1 MRSRRAVFLLGLAA
15 ALSIGTLLRLSTY
28 RQLRD
33 GTRTRAVSDD
43 DYYHLRRARFAV
55 RHFPRTILFDPLMNF
70 PAGGVSIWPPLFDLG
85 LAAPSLVLHGPDASG
100 TAVERDAAWVPLFFA
115 AGSIALAGLLGRRL
129 YGPAAGAAAAL
140 FLAVSPAH
148 LLWSQYG
155 HVEQHVAES
164 FFGLAALCSF
174 LASRAGVGTRDLS
187 GTRDTGHGTRKT
199 RNGSARREAAAGLV
213 LALAVLAWQGA
224 VYWGA
229 IFALGLFLEALL
241 TRRSVFRAAAL
252 ILGGA
257 AAIVGVAT
265 AAWTR
270 GVPMP
275 FTYVSFG
282 FFQPLF
288 LAAVA
293 AGTVLLDTIV
303 GLAYRHAELKKN
315 GLLLRGAFIAAALVA
330 VVPFAPDLV
339 RSFAAGIG
347 YVAGRT
353 QEASGHGGYVSY
365 PTAWL
370 KGIFEARPLFAD
382 GPALPARHLSLAL
395 FFTPVAIF
403 VWARRAHTRKR
414 EAGIHATLAVW
425 GAVTLFL
432 ALSQRVNEYYAVPLC
447 ALALIEAARRAA
459 AWFRKWSPPNRRP
472 PRARV
477 AALVGLVL
485 ALPMAAGVVEE
496 VRSIHVAGSDLYAT
510 LGWMRRAIPRRVD
523 PYDARLLGPRP
534 EEAVPP
540 DTGAVLA
547 PWSLGH
553 LLLYEAELPVVA
565 NNFGYGFLDSI
576 RFFLAP
582 TEEEALAIAR
592 AHRARWILAADLVPR
607 MNDYALYLG
616 RPALLHPAPEG
627 LVPEGAYF
635 QTMQVRLYDFDGR
648 GGDSAGF
655 AVEPLKSFRLVYAS
669 RTGTMRGGR
678 FVARWKVFEIVP

>member
-1 MRSRRAVFLLGLAA
+1 MKRMRSRRAVFLLGLAA
-15 ALSIGTLLRLSTY
+15 ALSIGTLLRLATY
-28 RQLRD
+28 RELRD
-33 GTRTRAVSDD
+33 GARTRAVSDD

-70 PAGGVSIWPPLFDLG
+70 PAGGVSIWPPLFDLA
-85 LAAPSLVLHGPDASG
+85 LASPSLVLHGPDASG
-100 TAVERDAAWVPLFFA
+100 PAVERDAAWVPLFFA
-115 AGSIALAGLLGRRL
+115 AGTIALAGLLGRRL
-129 YGPAAGAAAAL
+129 YGPAAGAASAL
-140 FLAVSPAH
+140 FLAVSPGH

-164 FFGLAALCSF
+164 FFGLAALYSF
-174 LASRAGVGTRDLS
+174 VVSREKPDS
-187 GTRDTGHGTRKT
+187 PH
-199 RNGSARREAAAGLV
+199 NSRREATAGLV

-229 IFALGLFLEALL
+229 IFALALFLEAVL

-252 ILGGA
+252 TVGTA
-257 AAIVGVAT
+257 AVIVGAAT

-288 LAAVA
+288 LAAMA

-303 GLAYRHAELKKN
+303 CLLRRCLDRR
-315 GLLLRGAFIAAALVA
+315 GLLLRGAFLVAALAA
-330 VVPFAPDLV
+330 VLPFGPELL
-339 RSFAAGIG
+339 RSFAGGIG

-353 QEASGHGGYVSY
+353 QEASGRGGYVSY

-382 GPALPARHLSLAL
+382 GPSYPARHLSLAL
-395 FFTPVAIF
+395 FFTPVAIL
-403 VWARRAHTRKR
+403 VWARRALERHRT
-414 EAGIHATLAVW
+414 GIHATLAVW

-447 ALALIEAARRAA
+447 ALALVEAARRAA
-459 AWFRKWSPPNRRP
+459 TWIRKWSPSSRRP
-472 PRARV
+472 SRARV

-496 VRSIHVAGSDLYAT
+496 VRSNHVAGSDLYGT
-510 LGWMRRAIPRRVD
+510 LDWMRRELPRRVD
-523 PYDARLLGPRP
+523 PYDPRLLGPRS

-540 DTGAVLA
+540 DTRAVLA

-565 NNFGYGFLDSI
+565 NNFGYGFLDSV

-616 RPALLHPAPEG
+616 RPPLLRASPNG

-635 QTMQVRLYDFDGR
+635 GTMQSRLYDFDGR
-648 GGDSAGF
+648 GGDAGTF
-655 AVEPLKSFRLVYAS
+655 AVEPLKSFRLAYAS

-678 FVARWKVFEIVP
+678 FVARWKVFEIVR

>member
-1 MRSRRAVFLLGLAA
+1 MKRMRSRRAVLLLGLAA

-33 GTRTRAVSDD
+33 GARTRAVSDD

-55 RHFPRTILFDPLMNF
+55 AHFPRTILFDPLMNF
-70 PAGGVSIWPPLFDLG
+70 PAGGVSIWPPLFDLA
-85 LAAPSLVLHGPDASG
+85 LAAPSRLLHGPDADG
-100 TAVERDAAWVPLFFA
+100 PAVEREAAWVPLFFA
-115 AGSIALAGLLGRRL
+115 AGSIALAGSLAARL
-129 YGPAAGAAAAL
+129 HGAAAGAAAAL
-140 FLAVSPAH
+140 FVAVSPGH

-164 FFGLAALCSF
+164 FFGLAALVAF
-174 LASRAGVGTRDLS
+174 VVSREKPDS
-187 GTRDTGHGTRKT
+187 PE
-199 RNGSARREAAAGLV
+199 NARREALAGVV

-224 VYWGA
+224 IYWGA
-229 IFALGLFLEALL
+229 IFALALFLEALL
-241 TRRSVFRAAAL
+241 TRRPVFRAAAL
-252 ILGGA
+252 TLGLA
-257 AAIVGVAT
+257 AALVGVAT

-270 GVPMP
+270 GVLMP

-282 FFQPLF
+282 LFQPLF
-288 LAAVA
+288 LAAL
-293 AGTVLLDTIV
+293 AGGTTLLDSA
-303 GLAYRHAELKKN
+303 LCLKR
-315 GLLLRGAFIAAALVA
+315 GGVPGRGFLLRGAFLAAALAA
-330 VVPFAPDLV
+330 VLPFAGELV
-339 RSFAAGIG
+339 ESFAGGVG

-353 QEASGHGGYVSY
+353 QEASGQGGYVSY

-382 GPALPARHLSLAL
+382 GPAYPARQLSLAL
-395 FFTPVAIF
+395 FFTPVAILA
-403 VWARRAHTRKR
+403 WARRALARR
-414 EAGIHATLAVW
+414 RPGVHAVLAVW

-459 AWFRKWSPPNRRP
+459 VWIRKWSPPRHRP

-477 AALVGLVL
+477 AALVGFVL
-485 ALPMAAGVVEE
+485 ALPMGAGIVEE
-496 VRSIHVAGSDLYAT
+496 LESSHVAGSDLFAT
-510 LGWMRRAIPRRVD
+510 LAWMRRSIPHRIG

-534 EEAVPP
+534 GAAVPA
-540 DTGAVLA
+540 DASAVLA

-576 RFFLAP
+576 RFFLASS
-582 TEEEALAIAR
+582 EGEALSIAR

-607 MNDYALYLG
+607 MNDYALYLN
-616 RPALLHPAPEG
+616 RPPLLRQTPNGLAPDRG
-627 LVPEGAYF
+627 YF
-635 QTMQVRLYDFDGR
+635 ETIQSRLYDFDGK
-648 GGDSAGF
+648 GGDFPGF
-655 AVEPLKSFRLVYAS
+655 AVEPLKSFRLVFAS

-678 FVARWKVFEIVP
+678 FVARWKVFEITP

>member
-1 MRSRRAVFLLGLAA
+1 MKRMRSRRAVFLLGLAA
-15 ALSIGTLLRLSTY
+15 ALSIGALLRLSTY
-28 RQLRD
+28 RQLQD
-33 GTRTRAVSDD
+33 GARTRAVSDD

-55 RHFPRTILFDPLMNF
+55 AHFPRTILFDPLMNF
-70 PAGGVSIWPPLFDLG
+70 PAGGVAIWPPLFDLT
-85 LAAPSLVLHGPDASG
+85 LALPSRLLHGPNASG
-100 TAVERDAAWVPLFFA
+100 PAVEREAAWVPLLFA
-115 AGSIALAGLLGRRL
+115 AGSIALAGFLARRL
-129 YGPAAGAAAAL
+129 YGAAAGAAAAL
-140 FLAVSPAH
+140 FVAVSPGH

-164 FFGLAALCSF
+164 FFGLAALVAF
-174 LASRAGVGTRDLS
+174 LASRDGVGK
-187 GTRDTGHGTRKT
+187 RDTGHGTRKEG
-199 RNGSARREAAAGLV
+199 NARREAIAGVV
-213 LALAVLAWQGA
+213 LASAVLAWQGS

-229 IFALGLFLEALL
+229 IFALALFLEALL

-252 ILGGA
+252 TLGVPAVLVGA
-257 AAIVGVAT
+257 AT
-265 AAWTR
+265 AAWTS
-270 GVPMP
+270 GLPMP

-288 LAAVA
+288 LAAIGV
-293 AGTVLLDTIV
+293 GTVLLDTIAC
-303 GLAYRHAELKKN
+303 LARRCLSPK
-315 GLLLRGAFIAAALVA
+315 GILLRGAFLAAALAA

-339 RSFAAGIG
+339 RSFAGGVG

-395 FFTPVAIF
+395 FFTPVAI
-403 VWARRAHTRKR
+403 VIWARRALTRKR
-414 EAGIHATLAVW
+414 GSGVHAALAVW

-447 ALALIEAARRAA
+447 ALALVEAGRRAA
-459 AWFRKWSPPNRRP
+459 AWIRKWSPPRRRP

-496 VRSIHVAGSDLYAT
+496 VRSNRVAGSDLFAT

-523 PYDARLLGPRP
+523 PYNPRLLGPRP
-534 EEAVPP
+534 GDAIPP
-540 DTGAVLA
+540 DTRAVLA

-582 TEEEALAIAR
+582 SEEEALAIAR
-592 AHRARWILAADLVPR
+592 AHRARWILAADLAPR
-607 MNDYALYLG
+607 MNDYASYLNRPPLLRQTSNGLY
-616 RPALLHPAPEG
+616 
-627 LVPEGAYF
+627 PEGAYF
-635 QTMQVRLYDFDGR
+635 QTMQSRLYDFDGR
-648 GGDSAGF
+648 GGDSSDF
-655 AVEPLKSFRLVYAS
+655 VVEPLKSFRLVYAS

-678 FVARWKVFEIVP
+678 FVARWKVFEITP